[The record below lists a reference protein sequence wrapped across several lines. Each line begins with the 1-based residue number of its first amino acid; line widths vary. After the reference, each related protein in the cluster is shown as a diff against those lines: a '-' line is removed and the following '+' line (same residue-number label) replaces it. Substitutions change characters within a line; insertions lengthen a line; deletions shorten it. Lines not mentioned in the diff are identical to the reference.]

1 MDETNIQPNIQVQEM
16 QDKIASLEFQI
27 SELRDAFYRNNF
39 SQSQVFNKYSDFTFR
54 LKIPVVSA
62 LSSTCEAG
70 ELCSYSGGLYLA
82 IAVNT
87 WAQLGFV

>member
-1 MDETNIQPNIQVQEM
+1 MDEQTPQPNIQVQEM
-16 QDKIASLEFQI
+16 QDKIASLEYQI

-62 LSSTCEAG
+62 LSTTCELG
-70 ELCSYSGGLYLA
+70 ELCVYNGGLYLA
-82 IAVNT
+82 YQVNT